1 MSITADVRK
10 ERRGRGGE
18 NAAGVLLDRREKSY
32 HDFLIGNK
40 TNETNPGGVL
50 RLAESTCGFP
60 ITDELNARNLVF
72 PRRSTARLIARNQT
86 VGRFV
91 ALRHGH

>member
-50 RLAESTCGFP
+50 RPAESTCGFP
-60 ITDELNARNLVF
+60 ITDELNARSSSCSRVDPPHDSPQEIKPVGDL
-72 PRRSTARLIARNQT
+72 RL
-86 VGRFV
+86 
-91 ALRHGH
+91 